1 MITGIL
7 LLLAGCVTESSYTT
21 AYRQFLEAYVKEN
34 KFAHRARVMLALID
48 DDNVPELILIEDN
61 SHAARVKVYT
71 YYQGSVI
78 ELGEF
83 GSTGSMLYAE
93 KGGMILSGFTGM
105 GECDS
110 DFYHV
115 EDGEAKL
122 VCSMMEYQPLNGSPF
137 YKIDGVS
144 VTEEA
149 YNKKYEEL
157 FDTYEYIWIGYDDAL
172 AIWESDLADLLEEAR
187 RCLDFG

>member
-1 MITGIL
+1 MKKRWISGIIIGIF
-7 LLLAGCVTESSYTT
+7 LLLAGCGTESSYTT
-21 AYRQFLEAYVKEN
+21 AYQRFLETYVKEN
-34 KFAHRARVMLALID
+34 RYAHMARVMLAFID
-48 DDNVPELILIEDN
+48 DDDIPELILIEDN

-71 YYQGSVI
+71 YYQESLI

-83 GSTGSMLYAE
+83 GSMGSMLYVE

-115 EDGEAKL
+115 EGGEAKL
-122 VCSMMEYQPLNGSPF
+122 VCSMMDYQPLEGSPF
-137 YKIDGVS
+137 FEIDGVR
-144 VTEEA
+144 VTEET
-149 YNKKYEEL
+149 YNKKWEEL

-172 AIWESDLADLLEEAR
+172 PIGESAYLQGR
-187 RCLDFG
+187 R